1 MTPSPE
7 ENRLRWI
14 RDLGA
19 CLQWHK
25 DRAVKTKPVIIGG
38 TRSDENIL
46 HNVFYNAVLDALI
59 LVENLPLV
67 DEEEVEVV
75 VDTTKGKVKNI
86 TNEVKEEDENTS
98 NS

>member
-1 MTPSPE
+1 MSPSPE

-25 DRAVKTKPVIIGG
+25 DKAVETKPIIIGG

-46 HNVFYNAVLDALI
+46 HNVFYNAILDALI
-59 LVENLPLV
+59 LVENLPVV
-67 DEEEVEVV
+67 DVEEVE
-75 VDTTKGKVKNI
+75 
-86 TNEVKEEDENTS
+86 EDEDTS
-98 NS
+98 DS